1 MTGPVSPRYH
11 EIAGDLRDQITAG
24 RVQPGERL
32 PSELALAGRYEV
44 STVTLRHALALLQ
57 GEGLLVKVHG
67 KGNFVRRPLRKITY
81 VGGWG
86 TMDLSTAA
94 GPPFRVT
101 VRSASVQA
109 SAHLADL
116 LRVPPGSPLVEF
128 FCLGLEGEV
137 PRGLARIYLP
147 RDLAPAGLPDDDSDR
162 REAIARIAVL
172 GPSPAVVRETVSV
185 RPPTADEAAAL
196 RIGSQAA
203 VLAVTRLAT
212 DPAGRVLEAALL
224 AFPGD
229 RVEAVFTVHHM
240 AEERKTGG

>member
-94 GPPFRVT
+94 GPSFRVT

-116 LRVPPGSPLVEF
+116 LRVPVGSPLVEF

-147 RDLAPAGLPDDDSDR
+147 RDLAPAGLSDDDSDC
-162 REAIARIAVL
+162 REAIARFAVL

-185 RPPTADEAAAL
+185 RLPTADEAAAL
-196 RIGSQAA
+196 RIGPQAA

-212 DPAGRVLEAALL
+212 DSAGRVLEAALL
-224 AFPGD
+224 ALPGD

>member
-1 MTGPVSPRYH
+1 MTGRVSPRYH

-24 RVQPGERL
+24 HVQPGERL

-94 GPPFRVT
+94 GPSFRVT

-109 SAHLADL
+109 SAYLADL
-116 LRVPPGSPLVEF
+116 LRVPPGSPLAEF

-147 RDLAPAGLPDDDSDR
+147 RDLAQAEVFDDDSDR
-162 REAIARIAVL
+162 REAIARFAVL

-185 RPPTADEAAAL
+185 RLPTADEAAAL